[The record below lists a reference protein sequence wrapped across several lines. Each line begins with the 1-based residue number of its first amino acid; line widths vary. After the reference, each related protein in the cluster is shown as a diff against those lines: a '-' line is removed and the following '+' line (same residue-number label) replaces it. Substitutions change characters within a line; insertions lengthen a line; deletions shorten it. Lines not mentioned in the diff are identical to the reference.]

1 MSNIIL
7 DAELRTDLGKGAS
20 RRLRHANKMPAII
33 YGGDAAPISIMLAQ
47 NKFFKAQEQEAFYA
61 SILTIKV
68 DGKEEKVIVKA
79 MQRHSHKPIVNHAD
93 FLRVD
98 ANHEL
103 HTMVPVHFLNE
114 DTNAALKSG
123 GVISH
128 NMSTIEVACLPA
140 NLPEF
145 IEVDVVALEVDHTIH
160 LSDLVFPEGVTSVQ
174 LAKGEDHDQAVVT
187 IHAPKVASD
196 DSDEA
201 APAAEEAPAAE

>member
-7 DAELRTDLGKGAS
+7 DAALRTDLGKGAS
-20 RRLRHANKMPAII
+20 RRLRHTNQMPAII

-47 NKFFKAQEQEAFYA
+47 NKFFKAQEEEAFYS
-61 SILTIKV
+61 SILTIKI

-98 ANHEL
+98 ETHVI
-103 HTMVPVHFLNE
+103 HTTVPVHFLNE
-114 DTNAALKSG
+114 DTNAAIKAG

-140 NLPEF
+140 NLPQF
-145 IEVDVVALEVDHTIH
+145 IEIDVAALEVDHTIH
-160 LSDLVFPEGVTSVQ
+160 LTDVVFPEGVTSVE
-174 LAKGEDHDQAVVT
+174 LGKGEGHDQAVVT
-187 IHAPKVASD
+187 IHTPKGETVTDEEAS
-196 DSDEA
+196 
-201 APAAEEAPAAE
+201 EEAPAAE

>member
-20 RRLRHANKMPAII
+20 RRLRHANQMPAII
-33 YGGDAAPISIMLAQ
+33 YGGEAAPISITLAQ
-47 NKFFKAQEQEAFYA
+47 NKFFKAQEEEAFYS

-98 ANHEL
+98 ETHEI
-103 HTMVPVHFLNE
+103 HTQVPVHFLNE
-114 DTNAALKSG
+114 DTNAALKAG

-128 NMSTIEVACLPA
+128 NMSTVEVACLPA

-145 IEVDVVALEVDHTIH
+145 IEVDVAALEVDHTIH
-160 LSDLVFPEGVTSVQ
+160 LSDLVLPEGVTSVE
-174 LAKGEDHDQAVVT
+174 LAKGADHDQAVVT
-187 IHAPKVASD
+187 IHTPKGASV
-196 DSDEA
+196 SDEEA
-201 APAAEEAPAAE
+201 SEEAAAE

>member
-7 DAELRTDLGKGAS
+7 DAALRTDLGKGAS
-20 RRLRHANKMPAII
+20 RRLRHTNQMPAII

-47 NKFFKAQEQEAFYA
+47 NKFFKAQEEEAFYS
-61 SILTIKV
+61 SILTIKI

-98 ANHEL
+98 ETHVI
-103 HTMVPVHFLNE
+103 HTTVPVHFLNE
-114 DTNAALKSG
+114 DTNAAIKAG

-140 NLPEF
+140 NLPQF
-145 IEVDVVALEVDHTIH
+145 IEIDVAALEVDHTIH
-160 LSDLVFPEGVTSVQ
+160 LSDVVLPEGVTSVQ
-174 LAKGEDHDQAVVT
+174 LGKGEGHDQAVVT
-187 IHAPKVASD
+187 IHTPKGETVTDEEAS
-196 DSDEA
+196 
-201 APAAEEAPAAE
+201 EEAPAAE